1 MKKIVTLLGLISY
14 GAFYAQTGNV
24 GINTTTPN
32 SNAALDIVST
42 NRGLLPP
49 RIALTSTTSP
59 SPLTAHVAGMVVY
72 NTATAGTGTTAVVP
86 ALYYNDGTQWVLSKG
101 SAAGATTNVLSTSG
115 NTITS
120 TVNGIASTAPAI
132 NTNALSLT
140 GTSLT
145 STVNGVASAPV
156 NLAPAITAATTHT
169 LSMSGNTLTSNVN
182 GIAPTVS
189 VITSNT
195 LANPTTNT
203 LVSTVNGVASAP
215 ATIVSNVSNT
225 LSGTLLSTTVNGVV
239 GGTVDLSGIMKNIY
253 NADDTFTSNRTAS
266 MSGRWLWFKGSFSS
280 TSAEKI
286 SIGGTSPAFLPS
298 NIRLNVE
305 GGIQFGQDSDYGVG
319 HIFNDA
325 AGEKYG
331 LTQTTNFAG
340 SPGTRIYTSGRSG
353 VEGHITFG
361 KYTSATSY
369 TPWVFIDTSGNF
381 GIGTLSPSQKLHV
394 AGNIRAT
401 GSLISGT
408 TTYPDYVFENYY
420 NGFSNINPNYTFKKL
435 NEVEEFI
442 KEKGHLP
449 GYASIEEIK
458 KNDMTVDITQNS
470 ITNMEK
476 IEELYLHVIEQSKQI
491 EKLQKE
497 IEVLKSKQK

>member
-1 MKKIVTLLGLISY
+1 MKKLITLLGIVSSGVL
-14 GAFYAQTGNV
+14 FAQTGNV
-24 GINTTTPN
+24 GINTTTPDT
-32 SNAALDIVST
+32 NAVLDVVST
-42 NRGLLPP
+42 NRGFLPP
-49 RIALTSTTSP
+49 RIALASTVSP
-59 SPLTAHVAGMVVY
+59 SPLTAHVAGMIVY
-72 NTATAGTGTTAVVP
+72 NTATAGTGATAVVP

-101 SAAGATTNVLSTSG
+101 GAAGTTTNVLSTSG

-120 TVNGIASTAPAI
+120 TVNGISSTAPAI
-132 NTNALSLT
+132 NTNALSLA

-145 STVNGVASAPV
+145 STVNGVASAPL
-156 NLAPAITAATTHT
+156 NLAPAIAAATTHT

-195 LANPTTNT
+195 LTKPTTNT
-203 LVSTVNGVASAP
+203 LVSTVNGIASAP
-215 ATIVSNVSNT
+215 STIISSVSNT
-225 LSGTLLSTTVNGVV
+225 LSGTLLSTTVNGVA
-239 GGTVDLSGIMKNIY
+239 GSTVDLSGIMRNIY
-253 NADDTFTSNRTAS
+253 NTDDTFTSNRTAS
-266 MSGRWLWFKGSFSS
+266 MGGRWLWFSGSGSQ
-280 TSAEKI
+280 TSVEKI
-286 SIGGTSPAFLPS
+286 SIGSVSPSLLPS
-298 NIRLNVE
+298 NTRLYVE
-305 GGIQFGQDSDYGVG
+305 GGIQFGQDSNYGVG

-325 AGEKYG
+325 TGEKYG
-331 LTQTTNFAG
+331 LTQTTYYNG
-340 SPGTRIYTSGRSG
+340 SPGTRIYTSGAG
-353 VEGHITFG
+353 TAGHITFG
-361 KYTSATSY
+361 KYTSATAY
-369 TPWVFIDTSGNF
+369 TPWVFINTNGNF
-381 GIGTLSPSQKLHV
+381 GIGTLSPSQKLDV
-394 AGNIRAT
+394 AGNIRAS

-449 GYASIEEIK
+449 GYASIDEIK

-476 IEELYLHVIEQSKQI
+476 IEELYLHIIEQGKQI

-497 IEVLKSKQK
+497 IEALKSK